1 MERRLAR
8 TPCRLHG
15 DVRLWHCGP
24 CLGCQQPQPRT
35 QVYWPM
41 NFQLIGVNHKSA
53 PLDLRE
59 RLAVSEAQLPAAIGE
74 LVKHP
79 GVDEGM
85 LISTCNRVEVIAS
98 TKQSTDLRKFLCS
111 YFGVSQDSMHSH
123 LYEFSE
129 RDAVRHVFR
138 VASSLDSMVVGEPQI
153 LGQVKE
159 AYAVARGLGAIHSA
173 LEALLSRAFAVA
185 KRVRSETA
193 IGSSSVSIA
202 SVAVELAEK
211 IFGSLEDKTVYLV
224 GAGKM
229 AELAA
234 RHLVAHGAKNIIV
247 SNRTHARA
255 VELAEGFGG
264 RAVPFDLLQETAD
277 HADIILTS
285 TGATEPLFRRE
296 HGERLLKGRR
306 NRPMFFID
314 IAVPRNVHPDM
325 NKLDGMFV
333 YDVDDLQ
340 SVASDNSAERK
351 KEAERAEKI
360 VELEVDRFAS
370 RMKSL
375 AVVPTILSLQE
386 YCETIRQAE
395 FDRIRGK
402 LGTITPEQE
411 AAIDAMTRGIINK
424 LLHTPITT
432 LKSSTDHP
440 EAATIHEMIRRLFN
454 LNTGKAKD

>member
-8 TPCRLHG
+8 PPCGLSGYVCLCQRHG
-15 DVRLWHCGP
+15 G
-24 CLGCQQPQPRT
+24 LGGQQLEPYP
-35 QVYWPM
+35 QVYWSM
-41 NFQLIGVNHKSA
+41 NFQLIGVNHNSA
-53 PLDLRE
+53 PLEVRE
-59 RLAVSEAQLPAAIGE
+59 RLAVSEAQLPEAVRT
-74 LVKHP
+74 LVKQP
-79 GVDEGM
+79 GVEEGM
-85 LISTCNRVEVIAS
+85 VLSTCNRVELLTS
-98 TKQSTDLRKFLCS
+98 TRQSADLRGFLGT
-111 YFGVSQDSMHSH
+111 YFGLNAEALNSNI
-123 LYEFSE
+123 YEFQQRE
-129 RDAVRHVFR
+129 AVRHVFR

-211 IFGSLEDKTVYLV
+211 IFGSLENKTVYLV

-234 RHLVAHGAKNIIV
+234 RHLMGRGAGKLLI
-247 SNRTHARA
+247 SNRTHERA
-255 VELAEGFGG
+255 VELAEAFGG
-264 RAVPFDLLQETAD
+264 QAIPFDQLYHMAS

-285 TGATEPLFRRE
+285 TGASEPLFRRE
-296 HGERLLKGRR
+296 HGESLRSRR
-306 NRPMFFID
+306 KNNPVFFID
-314 IAVPRNVHPDM
+314 IAVPRNVDPEV
-325 NKLDGMFV
+325 NRLDGMFV
-333 YDVDDLQ
+333 YDVDDFQ
-340 SVASDNSAERK
+340 TVAATNSAERK

-360 VELEVDRFAS
+360 VEIEVDRFAS
-370 RMKSL
+370 RMRSL

-395 FDRIRGK
+395 IDRIRGR
-402 LGTITPEQE
+402 LGQISSDQE
-411 AAIDAMTRGIINK
+411 AAIEAMTRGIINK

-432 LKSSTDHP
+432 LKSSASEP
-440 EAATIHEMIRRLFN
+440 E
-454 LNTGKAKD
+454 

>member
-1 MERRLAR
+1 
-8 TPCRLHG
+8 
-15 DVRLWHCGP
+15 
-24 CLGCQQPQPRT
+24 
-35 QVYWPM
+35 
-41 NFQLIGVNHKSA
+41 
-53 PLDLRE
+53 
-59 RLAVSEAQLPAAIGE
+59 
-74 LVKHP
+74 
-79 GVDEGM
+79 
-85 LISTCNRVEVIAS
+85 
-98 TKQSTDLRKFLCS
+98 
-111 YFGVSQDSMHSH
+111 
-123 LYEFSE
+123 
-129 RDAVRHVFR
+129 
-138 VASSLDSMVVGEPQI
+138 MVVGEPQI

-159 AYAVARGLGAIHSA
+159 AYALARGLGAIHSG

-185 KRVRSETA
+185 KRVRSETS

-202 SVAVELAEK
+202 SVAVQLAEK

-234 RHLVAHGAKNIIV
+234 RHLIAHGAKNIVV
-247 SNRTHARA
+247 SNRTHERA
-255 VELAEGFGG
+255 VELAEEFGG
-264 RAVPFDLLQETAD
+264 RAVPFEQLHESAD

-285 TGATEPLFRRE
+285 TGAPEPLFRRE
-296 HGERLLKGRR
+296 HGERLRKGRR
-306 NRPMFFID
+306 SRPMFFID

-325 NKLDGMFV
+325 NKVDGMFV

-340 SVASDNSAERK
+340 SVATDNASERK

-360 VELEVDRFAS
+360 IELEVDRFAS

-395 FDRIRGK
+395 IDRIRGK
-402 LGTITPEQE
+402 LGSITPDQE

-454 LNTGKAKD
+454 LNTGKPKE